1 MEKVKIYPYLID
13 KSRLSG
19 YYEIL
24 FDEGYDL
31 KRFEKRQIRQFMIG
45 FYQV

>member
-31 KRFEKRQIRQFMIG
+31 KRFEKKTNKAIYDW